1 MYRHFKKYNNG
12 CAILCIFFPTIQIS
26 YLGIKCINL
35 EPKTLVAFRRHES
48 EATKWHLFGFF
59 VRNVGTE
66 IEIEACFAGIESA
79 ANVEKKIEGKKYNKA
94 RMTGDFCSFT
104 ASTKPRSKVS
114 TSINDTKNIVTP
126 TSKPKY

>member
-1 MYRHFKKYNNG
+1 MYRNLKKYNIG

-59 VRNVGTE
+59 VRHVGTE

-79 ANVEKKIEGKKYNKA
+79 ANVEKKIEGKKD
-94 RMTGDFCSFT
+94 T
-104 ASTKPRSKVS
+104 TKPEWQEIFAVLQHLK
-114 TSINDTKNIVTP
+114 SIAAK
-126 TSKPKY
+126 